1 MLGEHDVSIASM
13 VQKEAHAGD
22 AEIVWVTHEA
32 VEQNMRT
39 ALDLISKLPVVRQIS
54 SVIRVES
61 FSHED

>member
-1 MLGEHDVSIASM
+1 
-13 VQKEAHAGD
+13 
-22 AEIVWVTHEA
+22 

-61 FSHED
+61 FSQED